1 MKKLSALLIA
11 ALLMAA
17 FAVPALA
24 EPMTDVY
31 NDYGAHAGLDEA
43 TQNVDISA
51 DLTDEVIAD
60 YVAAGRYIVAASPVA
75 DASAEPSGEPSGTV
89 YETVSFPY
97 GSGLYV
103 RIEDPDSTS
112 KHYTLIKSA
121 QDLQVGEP
129 FVYRDG
135 DIGGRLLDDKYTSTL
150 MENNYL
156 DGDYSY
162 VSYDTSGGKLAA
174 QTPELDEDGVP
185 LDSQAEG
192 FTYIYLVA
200 ESAADYYQ
208 RLANEAAGYETPAQA
223 EDRAYMPVNN
233 TNQSGEAFNNWAN
246 ITSDDGDMN
255 YNDRITRIG
264 GTEGSSNTRLYSYSG
279 QNVIVAKIIVGL
291 TETEALLTWSDT
303 NDYDPD
309 ADYSVTEGEIE
320 IAAGET
326 VPLYFH
332 GQYTNTWGRDGYAG
346 LDVSVDIADESVISY
361 VGNERDA
368 ESPNTLTGLNPGTTT
383 LTATVNDAAGKYI
396 GGASVTLTVTVK

>member
-1 MKKLSALLIA
+1 M
-11 ALLMAA
+11 
-17 FAVPALA
+17 
-24 EPMTDVY
+24 
-31 NDYGAHAGLDEA
+31 
-43 TQNVDISA
+43 
-51 DLTDEVIAD
+51 
-60 YVAAGRYIVAASPVA
+60 
-75 DASAEPSGEPSGTV
+75 
-89 YETVSFPY
+89 
-97 GSGLYV
+97 
-103 RIEDPDSTS
+103 
-112 KHYTLIKSA
+112 
-121 QDLQVGEP
+121 
-129 FVYRDG
+129 YRDG